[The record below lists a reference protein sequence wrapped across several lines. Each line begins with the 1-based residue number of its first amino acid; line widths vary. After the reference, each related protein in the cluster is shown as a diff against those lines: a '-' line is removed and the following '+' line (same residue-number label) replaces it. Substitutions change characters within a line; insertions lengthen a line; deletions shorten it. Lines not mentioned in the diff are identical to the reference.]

1 MGPPLISELVAD
13 FSTEKRL
20 NWVLQ
25 AGRNVRNSI
34 QIGVSD
40 LSKSYINRP
49 GRIYLKTKSASDLIW
64 NGIGFWD
71 EMEGPE
77 GGELLNF

>member
-1 MGPPLISELVAD
+1 M
-13 FSTEKRL
+13 
-20 NWVLQ
+20 LQ
-25 AGRNVRNSI
+25 ARRNVRNSF

-64 NGIGFWD
+64 IGDWILGQEGIGGWEF
-71 EMEGPE
+71 
-77 GGELLNF
+77 